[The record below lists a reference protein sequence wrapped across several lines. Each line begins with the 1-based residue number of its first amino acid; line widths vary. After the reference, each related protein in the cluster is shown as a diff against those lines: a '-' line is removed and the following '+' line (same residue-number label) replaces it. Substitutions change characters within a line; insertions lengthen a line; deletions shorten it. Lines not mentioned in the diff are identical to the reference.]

1 VFTMNV
7 LAGEL
12 LLERLHE
19 NRYTREKKYHLDGN
33 YGSTLRC
40 DMESTHRVTAPGHS
54 ANSETELELLIAK
67 YTLEYL
73 YRWTNHFDPVQ
84 LAQIRQILDTGEE
97 SKGVLKMLTGNSSL
111 PS

>member
-1 VFTMNV
+1 MNV

-19 NRYTREKKYHLDGN
+19 NRYTREKKYQLDGN

-40 DMESTHRVTAPGHS
+40 DIESTHKTTAAGHS

-84 LAQIRQILDTGEE
+84 LAQIKQILDTGDEPE
-97 SKGVLKMLTGNSSL
+97 ALLNLVAGNSVL